1 MLRTAEARLKNAVVA
16 DDDRR
21 MDSISDHA
29 DRTTEQP
36 ITLLIADDDPVTR
49 SMLSIALAR
58 RFDVVGAVEDA
69 QQAVTTA
76 MLACPDVALVDV
88 QMPGGGGLAA
98 VRGIVRSS
106 PNTAVVMLSS
116 DESDESVRALLSEGA
131 VCYVRK
137 GIDAHE
143 LTEIVQRA
151 IRAQHRQAADR

>member
-1 MLRTAEARLKNAVVA
+1 
-16 DDDRR
+16 

-29 DRTTEQP
+29 DRTTDTP

-58 RFDVVGAVEDA
+58 RFDVVGVVEDA
-69 QQAVTTA
+69 QQAVDTA
-76 MLACPDVALVDV
+76 TLARPDVALVDV
-88 QMPGGGGLAA
+88 QMPGGGGLTA
-98 VRGIVRSS
+98 VRGIVHAS
-106 PNTAVVMLSS
+106 PHTAVVMLSS

-143 LTEIVQRA
+143 LTAIVQRA
-151 IRAQHRQAADR
+151 IRAQHRHAAGQ